1 MASVVVEEVISK
13 YVLDSSRYKS
23 GAQDV
28 LKASQSIA
36 KNNNQTGISFT
47 KLASGFKAAGAGF
60 TAIAVIIAAELAF
73 VKQEAELVGEAM
85 QKAAA
90 FESLTSSLEAVE
102 GSADKAR
109 RSIARLKDLAKAPG
123 LGLQEAT
130 TGYLRLRRADMGR
143 EESFRAVAAA
153 GKANALSGGT
163 KENLDRVLLAMAQIA
178 SKANVSQEEILQLT
192 EAGVN
197 AGKAL
202 KDAFGT
208 ADTEQLKKMGITSKQ
223 ALEAIV
229 ASFEAL
235 PSKASGAQNAF
246 DNLGDSIDFA
256 TIAIGQSFNDA
267 FMNSITN
274 FGDVVGELTN
284 RGVFKAAA
292 DMVAD
297 SFGNIADSLGGSF
310 KDTILSA
317 AAALVVFNEYVSMMA
332 NVVLN
337 IAKTVL
343 RVIPFL
349 GRLVDLM
356 PTNVVQGGGP
366 FARFEEILKML
377 RLQDEAGRKRS
388 EAQAKK
394 DKEADARD
402 KAKESQDTLGGIKT
416 KNPVL
421 DDLVKNSKRTADNTE
436 KIANIQDQVLG
447 GGSLGGRGLSRQELS
462 DIQTG
467 RGASGTREIKTIL
480 VELGVAIERGM
491 SRTAARA
498 IGNNV
503 SRREV

>member
-13 YVLDSSRYKS
+13 YVLDASRYKA

-28 LKASQSIA
+28 KNASGSIA
-36 KNNNQTGISFT
+36 KDNSQTSSSFGSMFS
-47 KLASGFKAAGAGF
+47 KVNVGAVALKAVLAAVAAGG
-60 TAIAVIIAAELAF
+60 AVLAAEVNFL
-73 VKQEAELVGEAM
+73 GGAM

-90 FESLTSSLEAVE
+90 FESLTSSLEAIE
-102 GSADKAR
+102 GGADKAR
-109 RSIARLKDLAKAPG
+109 RSITRLKEIAKAPG
-123 LGLQEAT
+123 LGLQEAS

-143 EESFRAVAAA
+143 EEAFRTVAAA

-208 ADTEQLKKMGITSKQ
+208 ADTEQLKRMGVTSQ
-223 ALEAIV
+223 MALAAIV

-235 PSKASGAQNAF
+235 PDKAGGAQNAF
-246 DNLGDSIDFA
+246 DNLSDAIDFA
-256 TIAIGQSFNDA
+256 TIAIGGAFNAALLGQINDFA
-267 FMNSITN
+267 NNI
-274 FGDVVGELTN
+274 GELTD
-284 RGVFKAAA
+284 RGVFKGAAE
-292 DMVAD
+292 MVAN
-297 SFGNIADSLGGSF
+297 SFAEMTGSLGGTRE
-310 KDTILSA
+310 TILKVTA
-317 AAALVVFNEYVSMMA
+317 GFVVFNEYLIGLFNSIIGIA
-332 NVVLN
+332 NRLKN
-337 IAKTVL
+337 LLPPPL
-343 RVIPFL
+343 R
-349 GRLVDLM
+349 G
-356 PTNVVQGGGP
+356 
-366 FARFEEILKML
+366 FADYSPAAGFSFGERFDQILSEL
-377 RLQDEAGRKRS
+377 RLLDQAGKIQLEKQAKQDKIT
-388 EAQAKK
+388 EAQ
-394 DKEADARD
+394 D
-402 KAKESQDTLGGIKT
+402 KAKESQDTLTGIKS

-421 DDLVKNSKRTADNTE
+421 DDLVKSSKRTADNTE

-447 GGSLGGRGLSRQELS
+447 GGSLGSRGLSRQEIS
-462 DIQTG
+462 DISTG
-467 RGASGTREIKTIL
+467 RPASGTREIKTIL